1 MEIFSPRCFS
11 FLFKAFIVLFPVT
24 LILKIL
30 RNLYIDKTIN
40 AYIALPDERK
50 QRIIRLYRS
59 AVSMW
64 RIFLWIMPFG
74 FLAFL
79 ALPVLL
85 FIYPEL
91 VSGLPGVDMRQVVL
105 LLGIVLL
112 VGYILVAEDSYYKK
126 KILKAIDKS
135 AEREM
140 T

>member
-1 MEIFSPRCFS
+1 
-11 FLFKAFIVLFPVT
+11 
-24 LILKIL
+24 
-30 RNLYIDKTIN
+30 
-40 AYIALPDERK
+40 
-50 QRIIRLYRS
+50 
-59 AVSMW
+59 
-64 RIFLWIMPFG
+64 MPFG

>member
-1 MEIFSPRCFS
+1 MDIFSPGFFS

-24 LILKIL
+24 LIVKIL

-50 QRIIRLYRS
+50 ERIIRLYRS
-59 AVSMW
+59 AISMW

-74 FLAFL
+74 FLVFL

-91 VSGLPGVDMRQVVL
+91 VSGIPGVDMRQVVKL
-105 LLGIVLL
+105 MGFAL
-112 VGYILVAEDSYYKK
+112 VYGYLLVAEDSYYKK
-126 KILKAIDKS
+126 KILKAIEKQ
-135 AEREM
+135 
-140 T
+140 